1 MIAAGAGYLIGSYAR
16 FLCPDRVG
24 AVSPIHVMAIVS
36 ERSLCS
42 WLLIKGVN
50 LERWQEVT
58 VSDGLA

>member
-1 MIAAGAGYLIGSYAR
+1 
-16 FLCPDRVG
+16 
-24 AVSPIHVMAIVS
+24 VSPIHVMAIVS